1 MPTSFID
8 LRSDTVTRP
17 SQAMR
22 SAMAEAPVGDDVL
35 DGDPTVHVLESRVAA
50 LLGKERALFFPSGTM
65 ANQTGVWL
73 LARRG
78 TEVLLDAEAHLIHW
92 EIAGLAAL
100 CGVQPRPVRGSGAVF
115 DADALRA
122 HIRPASPNAPA
133 ASLVCVENTHNGAGG
148 KITALSELRAIRTAA
163 AEQGLPVHM
172 DGARLWNAS
181 IATGLPLSEI
191 ADEADTVMVAFS
203 KGLGAPVGAAL
214 AGSRKA
220 MEVAW
225 TARKLFGGA
234 MRQSGII
241 AAGALYGVEHHIERL
256 AEDHENARVLARL
269 IDGAGDATVVPPDTN
284 IVMIDLAPG
293 QSPAVVAEAAREEG
307 VLVSEWSATRLRLVT
322 HLDVSSKDARHAG
335 ELLRN
340 CLEQNR
346 QVTRRLL
353 RTAN

>member
-1 MPTSFID
+1 
-8 LRSDTVTRP
+8 
-17 SQAMR
+17 
-22 SAMAEAPVGDDVL
+22 VGDDER
-35 DGDPTVHVLESRVAA
+35 DGDPTTRRLEERVAA
-50 LLGKERALFFPSGTM
+50 LLGKEDALFFPSGVM
-65 ANQTGVWL
+65 ANQAAIWIH
-73 LARRG
+73 APRG
-78 TEVLLDAEAHLIHW
+78 TEVLLDVDAHIVHS
-92 EIAGLAAL
+92 EIAATA
-100 CGVQPRPVRGSGAVF
+100 VMSGAQVLTVVPTGLVMS
-115 DADALRA
+115 ADDLRRA
-122 HIRPASPNAPA
+122 FRPRSRYYPAP
-133 ASLVCVENTHNGAGG
+133 SLVCVENTHNGAGG
-148 KITALSELRAIRTAA
+148 KITDIAELRAIRAAA

-256 AEDHENARVLARL
+256 ADDHDNARALARL
-269 IDGAGDATVVPPDTN
+269 IEGAGGATVVPPDTN
-284 IVMIDLAPG
+284 IVMIDLASGQLPG
-293 QSPAVVAEAAREEG
+293 DVAAAAREDD

-322 HLDVSSKDARHAG
+322 HLDVSADDCRRAG
-335 ELLRN
+335 HVLRRI
-340 CLEQNR
+340 LERAALTPNR
-346 QVTRRLL
+346 AVS
-353 RTAN
+353 

>member
-1 MPTSFID
+1 MPID
-8 LRSDTVTRP
+8 LRSDTVTKP
-17 SQAMR
+17 TPAMR
-22 SAMAEAPVGDDVL
+22 AAMAAAEVGDDER
-35 DGDPTVHVLESRVAA
+35 DGDPTTRRLEERVAA
-50 LLGKERALFFPSGTM
+50 LLGKEDALFFPSGVM
-65 ANQTGVWL
+65 ANQAAIWIH
-73 LARRG
+73 APRG
-78 TEVLLDAEAHLIHW
+78 TEVLLDVDAHIVHS
-92 EIAGLAAL
+92 EIAATA
-100 CGVQPRPVRGSGAVF
+100 VMSGAQVLTVVPTGLVMSA
-115 DADALRA
+115 ADLRRA
-122 HIRPASPNAPA
+122 FRPRSRYYPAP
-133 ASLVCVENTHNGAGG
+133 SLVCVENTHNGAGG
-148 KITALSELRAIRTAA
+148 KITDISELRAIRAAA

-256 AEDHENARVLARL
+256 GDDHDNARALAR
-269 IDGAGDATVVPPDTN
+269 IIEGAGGATVVPPDTN
-284 IVMIDLAPG
+284 IVMIDLASG
-293 QSPAVVAEAAREEG
+293 QSPGDVAAAAREDD

-322 HLDVSSKDARHAG
+322 HLDVSADDCHRAGNVLRRILERAARTS
-335 ELLRN
+335 
-340 CLEQNR
+340 NR
-346 QVTRRLL
+346 
-353 RTAN
+353 AAS